1 MKNQTALITGA
12 SSGIGYEM
20 AKELA
25 RQRYDVILV
34 ARREDKLREL
44 ETLLEKH
51 VGVTVLALDLAKPGA
66 AQQLFEAL
74 CGRPID
80 LLINNAGFA
89 DTALLAEASRSKISA
104 MMQLNIVALTEI
116 THLFLPPMI
125 TRGSGQILQVGSIAG
140 FFPGPHMGVYYATKA
155 FVLSFSEAL
164 ASEVEGT
171 GVTVTCLCPGAT
183 TSEFQ
188 QRARMKESKLADAA
202 YMSAKVVARRGIA
215 AAQRGDRICVPGLLN
230 RFLIQVPRFVPRRT
244 MTAFMRRIQAK
255 IPTHPTS
262 PASPSVPLTPP

>member
-25 RQRYDVILV
+25 RQSYDVILV

-44 ETLLEKH
+44 ETLLQPH
-51 VGVTVLALDLAKPGA
+51 VGVTVIPLDLAQPKA
-66 AQQLFEAL
+66 AQTLFDAL
-74 CGRPID
+74 RDRPID

-89 DTALLAEASRSKISA
+89 DYAPFAQASRPKISA

-125 TRGSGQILQVGSIAG
+125 ARGSGQILNVGSIAG
-140 FFPGPHMGVYYATKA
+140 FFSGPLMGVYYATKA
-155 FVLSFSEAL
+155 FVLSFSESL
-164 ASEVEGT
+164 ANEVEGS
-171 GVTVTCLCPGAT
+171 GVSVTCLCPGAT

-188 QRARMKESKLADAA
+188 ERARMRESKLANAA
-202 YMSAKVVARRGIA
+202 YMSAKTVAKRGIA
-215 AAQRGDRICVPGLLN
+215 AAQRGDRVCVPGLFN
-230 RFLIQVPRFVPRRT
+230 RFLIQVPRLVPRGA
-244 MTAFMRRIQAK
+244 MTNFMRRIQEK
-255 IPTHPTS
+255 IPTHPS
-262 PASPSVPLTPP
+262 